1 MHDGKDLMTS
11 ELVIHR
17 FKPSDAGIYK
27 CQFYNDKNGTAEANT
42 TLGMWICNLFALFC
56 LGREVSLIFLPRSYR
71 FELLFC
77 YRVIEKYKV
86 VKLVLSKNHFYKPF
100 F

>member
-27 CQFYNDKNGTAEANT
+27 CQFYNDKNKTAEANT
-42 TLGMWICNLFALFC
+42 TLGMLACNLFCFAL
-56 LGREVSLIFLPRSYR
+56 LGERGQLNRL
-71 FELLFC
+71 
-77 YRVIEKYKV
+77 
-86 VKLVLSKNHFYKPF
+86 LSKSYCF
-100 F
+100 